1 MAVSPTLV
9 ELVGRITLDG
19 NGATAQVSVGSTT
32 PFKHLCITT
41 KPQQDPSSYTV
52 TVITDGIQL
61 TQNVHAGAKVI
72 DVINYTDRI
81 FPANQGTDT
90 ITELAGKEFTGLPI
104 GVEIQNDQAGV
115 AVFDVYATFEQADH
129 CRFGVMEAE

>member
-1 MAVSPTLV
+1 MAVSPTV
-9 ELVGRITLDG
+9 AELVGRITLNG
-19 NGATAQVSVGSTT
+19 NGDTGQVSIGSTT

-52 TVITDGIQL
+52 TVYTDAIQL
-61 TQNVHAGAKVI
+61 TQNAHVGAKAI

-81 FPANQGTDT
+81 FPANQATDS
-90 ITELAGKEFTGLPI
+90 IPELAGQEFTGLPI
-104 GVEIQNDQAGV
+104 VVEIQNDQAGF

-129 CRFGVMEAE
+129 CRFGVVAQE